1 MLTFKSYLTEATG
14 KGLTIF
20 DIDETMFITKAKVH
34 VVKNGKVIKKLDNQE
49 FNAYKKKPGEDYDF
63 GEFKNAEVFNRT
75 STPIARMINKVK
87 AILKNATRA
96 GSKVII
102 ITARPNFDNKKIFL
116 DTFRKQGIDIDKI
129 YIERAG
135 NLGGG
140 PAADNKKVILKK
152 YLDQKIYKRIRLFD
166 DAMSNLKMWQSLGF
180 ALQFA
185 LGIKGMPLYGKDI
198 EYSVY
203 ICSGLL
209 LFGLL
214 CLSFVLAD
222 DRRSGNGN

>member
-1 MLTFKSYLTEATG
+1 MKNFRTYLEEAQG

-20 DIDETMFITKAKVH
+20 DIDETMFITKAKVK

-49 FNAYKKKPGEDYDF
+49 FNTYKKKDGETYDF
-63 GEFKNAEVFNRT
+63 GEFKNAEVFKRT

-102 ITARPNFDNKKIFL
+102 VTARPNFDNKKTFL
-116 DTFRKQGIDIDKI
+116 DTFRQQGIDIDKI
-129 YIERAG
+129 YVERAG

-140 PAADNKKVILKK
+140 PAAANKKVIIKK

-166 DAMSNLKMWQSLGF
+166 DAMSNLKMFLSLQKDYPEVKF
-180 ALQFA
+180 EALLA
-185 LGIKGMPLYGKDI
+185 KPNG
-198 EYSVY
+198 SVNR
-203 ICSGLL
+203 I
-209 LFGLL
+209 
-214 CLSFVLAD
+214 
-222 DRRSGNGN
+222 R

>member
-1 MLTFKSYLTEATG
+1 MKNFKTYLTEAEG

-20 DIDETMFITKAKVH
+20 DIDETMFITKAKVK
-34 VVKNGKVIKKLDNQE
+34 VVKNGKVVKKLDNQE
-49 FNAYKKKPGEDYDF
+49 FNTYKKKNGETYDF
-63 GEFKNAEVFNRT
+63 GEFKNAEVFKRT

-102 ITARPNFDNKKIFL
+102 ITARPNFDNKKVFL
-116 DTFRKQGIDIDKI
+116 DTFRQQGIDIDKI

-140 PAADNKKVILKK
+140 PAADNKKVIIKK

-166 DAMSNLKMWQSLGF
+166 DAMSNLKMFLSLQKDYPEVKF
-180 ALQFA
+180 EALLA
-185 LGIKGMPLYGKDI
+185 KPNG
-198 EYSVY
+198 SV
-203 ICSGLL
+203 SR
-209 LFGLL
+209 
-214 CLSFVLAD
+214 V
-222 DRRSGNGN
+222 R

>member
-1 MLTFKSYLTEATG
+1 MINFKKYLEEAAG

-63 GEFKNAEVFNRT
+63 GEFKNAEIFNRT

-166 DAMSNLKMWQSLGF
+166 DAISNLKMFLSL
-180 ALQFA
+180 Q
-185 LGIKGMPLYGKDI
+185 KDYPDVSF
-198 EYSVY
+198 EAFLAKENGSV
-203 ICSGLL
+203 SR
-209 LFGLL
+209 
-214 CLSFVLAD
+214 V
-222 DRRSGNGN
+222 R

>member
-1 MLTFKSYLTEATG
+1 MENFKTFLLEAQG

-20 DIDETMFITKAKVH
+20 DIDETMFITKAKVK

-49 FNAYKKKPGEDYDF
+49 FNTYKKKAGEEYDF
-63 GEFKNAEVFNRT
+63 GEFKNAEVFKRT

-102 ITARPNFDNKKIFL
+102 VTARPNFDNKKTFL

-129 YIERAG
+129 YVERAG

-140 PAADNKKVILKK
+140 PAAENKRVIFKK
-152 YLDQKIYKRIRLFD
+152 YLNQKIYKRIRLFD
-166 DAMSNLKMWQSLGF
+166 DARSNLKVFLSL
-180 ALQFA
+180 Q
-185 LGIKGMPLYGKDI
+185 KDYPDVSF
-198 EYSVY
+198 EAFLAKPNGSV
-203 ICSGLL
+203 SR
-209 LFGLL
+209 
-214 CLSFVLAD
+214 V
-222 DRRSGNGN
+222 R

>member
-1 MLTFKSYLTEATG
+1 MLNFKTYLEEAAG

-49 FNAYKKKPGEDYDF
+49 FNTYKKKPGEDYDF
-63 GEFKNAEVFNRT
+63 GEFKNAEIFNRT

-87 AILKNATRA
+87 AILKNASKS

-102 ITARPNFDNKKIFL
+102 VTARPDFDNKKLFL
-116 DTFRKQGIDIDKI
+116 DTFKKQGIDIDKI
-129 YIERAG
+129 YVERAG

-140 PAADNKKVILKK
+140 PAADNKKVIFKK

-166 DAMSNLKMWQSLGF
+166 DAMSNLKMFNSL
-180 ALQFA
+180 Q
-185 LGIKGMPLYGKDI
+185 K
-198 EYSVY
+198 EYPNVSFEAFLAKHNGSVKK
-203 ICSGLL
+203 IRG
-209 LFGLL
+209 
-214 CLSFVLAD
+214 
-222 DRRSGNGN
+222 

>member
-1 MLTFKSYLTEATG
+1 MKNFKTYLEEQSG

-20 DIDETMFITKAKVH
+20 DIDETMFITKAKVK
-34 VVKNGKVIKKLDNQE
+34 VVKNGKVIKKLDNQQ
-49 FNAYKKKPGEDYDF
+49 FNTYKKKAGEEYDF
-63 GEFKNAEVFNRT
+63 GEFKDAKVFNRT

-102 ITARPNFDNKKIFL
+102 VTARPNFDNKKIFL

-129 YIERAG
+129 YVERAG

-140 PAADNKKVILKK
+140 PAADNKKVIFKK

-166 DAMSNLKMWQSLGF
+166 DAMSNLKMFLSL
-180 ALQFA
+180 Q
-185 LGIKGMPLYGKDI
+185 K
-198 EYSVY
+198 EYSDV
-203 ICSGLL
+203 
-209 LFGLL
+209 
-214 CLSFVLAD
+214 SFEAFLAKP
-222 DRRSGNGN
+222 NGSVSRVR

>member
-1 MLTFKSYLTEATG
+1 MKNFKTYLEENKG

-20 DIDETMFITKAKVH
+20 DIDETMFITKAKVK
-34 VVKNGKVIKKLDNQE
+34 VVKNGKVVKKLDNQE
-49 FNAYKKKPGEDYDF
+49 FNTYKKKNGETYDF
-63 GEFKNAEVFNRT
+63 GEFKNAEVFKRT

-102 ITARPNFDNKKIFL
+102 ITARPNFDNKKVFL
-116 DTFRKQGIDIDKI
+116 DTFRQQGIDIDKI

-140 PAADNKKVILKK
+140 PAADNKKVIIKK

-166 DAMSNLKMWQSLGF
+166 DAMSNLKMFLSLQKDYPEVKF
-180 ALQFA
+180 EALLA
-185 LGIKGMPLYGKDI
+185 KPNG
-198 EYSVY
+198 SV
-203 ICSGLL
+203 SR
-209 LFGLL
+209 
-214 CLSFVLAD
+214 V
-222 DRRSGNGN
+222 R